1 MNRSLFGLLL
11 YWIVAVLAIVLIT
24 LWAAGLA
31 TASIADC
38 IDATC
43 RITAKDGGRG
53 TGCAFERSQGYVYVL
68 TAAHVVGDS
77 QTVQCEFW
85 RAGHQSS
92 PLPATVIQRS
102 PEADAAVVAVPESAF
117 GGLVPKTIPVGPRDF
132 VVRPGETVTSVGCAN
147 GTWSTG
153 FRGHALGYEGSD
165 LHFVPTPANGRSGSA
180 IFDAEGRVIV
190 GLLRARTG
198 DDTQGIA
205 TSLQTLHAALAGQS
219 QSEIRN
225 LKSEI
230 TQCPGG
236 SCPTPGSGNYQY
248 RLLPDPQYRQYEQ
261 GRGEAY
267 NQGRSNPWPTLPP
280 ASPSTPMPPID
291 LGPTNQRLDRI
302 TQLLEAAATPPRGP
316 ALPDPAGGDAA
327 RDAVEEA
334 KEASAQAVAEVQE
347 ESSKLRQFVDT
358 LIGDRGT
365 LKERFDARLSKVQE
379 ELGEEASTREIA
391 RAYVKDLAQEK
402 LSDPTL
408 GLSAGKILGG
418 ALGLSGPLAL
428 GVGMGLWFLSRRIG
442 SKIES
447 GEPLLIQ
454 RVVERLGDKIDD
466 LKDRV
471 SDARSTTTQER
482 KA

>member
-1 MNRSLFGLLL
+1 M
-11 YWIVAVLAIVLIT
+11 
-24 LWAAGLA
+24 
-31 TASIADC
+31 
-38 IDATC
+38 
-43 RITAKDGGRG
+43 
-53 TGCAFERSQGYVYVL
+53 
-68 TAAHVVGDS
+68 
-77 QTVQCEFW
+77 
-85 RAGHQSS
+85 
-92 PLPATVIQRS
+92 
-102 PEADAAVVAVPESAF
+102 
-117 GGLVPKTIPVGPRDF
+117 
-132 VVRPGETVTSVGCAN
+132 
-147 GTWSTG
+147 
-153 FRGHALGYEGSD
+153 
-165 LHFVPTPANGRSGSA
+165 
-180 IFDAEGRVIV
+180 
-190 GLLRARTG
+190 
-198 DDTQGIA
+198 
-205 TSLQTLHAALAGQS
+205 
-219 QSEIRN
+219 
-225 LKSEI
+225 
-230 TQCPGG
+230 
-236 SCPTPGSGNYQY
+236 
-248 RLLPDPQYRQYEQ
+248 
-261 GRGEAY
+261 
-267 NQGRSNPWPTLPP
+267 
-280 ASPSTPMPPID
+280 
-291 LGPTNQRLDRI
+291 
-302 TQLLEAAATPPRGP
+302 
-316 ALPDPAGGDAA
+316 
-327 RDAVEEA
+327 
-334 KEASAQAVAEVQE
+334 AEVQE

>member
-225 LKSEI
+225 PKSLNVPGVRARRLVAGI
-230 TQCPGG
+230 ISTACCPIHNIASTSRGAG
-236 SCPTPGSGNYQY
+236 RPTTRAAAIRGPPC
-248 RLLPDPQYRQYEQ
+248 RRHLLQR
-261 GRGEAY
+261 RCR
-267 NQGRSNPWPTLPP
+267 RSIWARPIRDWTG
-280 ASPSTPMPPID
+280 SPSYWK
-291 LGPTNQRLDRI
+291 Q
-302 TQLLEAAATPPRGP
+302 PPRRLAVLRCRIQPVATRP
-316 ALPDPAGGDAA
+316 ARPSRRP
-327 RDAVEEA
+327 RRRRPRRWPRSRRSR
-334 KEASAQAVAEVQE
+334 ASSA
-347 ESSKLRQFVDT
+347 SS
-358 LIGDRGT
+358 
-365 LKERFDARLSKVQE
+365 
-379 ELGEEASTREIA
+379 STR
-391 RAYVKDLAQEK
+391 
-402 LSDPTL
+402 
-408 GLSAGKILGG
+408 
-418 ALGLSGPLAL
+418 
-428 GVGMGLWFLSRRIG
+428 
-442 SKIES
+442 
-447 GEPLLIQ
+447 
-454 RVVERLGDKIDD
+454 
-466 LKDRV
+466 
-471 SDARSTTTQER
+471 
-482 KA
+482 